1 MLPVLKHQV
10 RVGLTGGV
18 GGVGEGTVASLEV
31 KDPGELDR
39 LGGSGAWRTGGKVG
53 DCPEIVP
60 GVGVGVGRR
69 VRLVQVWASGLDPG
83 HGAVRWVT
91 FWTSRA
97 RLPRWRETSFLAV
110 ACKAL
115 RSGPAVA

>member
-1 MLPVLKHQV
+1 MSWTDWEAQ
-10 RVGLTGGV
+10 
-18 GGVGEGTVASLEV
+18 
-31 KDPGELDR
+31 
-39 LGGSGAWRTGGKVG
+39 
-53 DCPEIVP
+53 VP
-60 GVGVGVGRR
+60 GGLEEGGGLPRDCARGGGWRR
-69 VRLVQVWASGLDPG
+69 EACKDVQVWASGLDPG